1 MEYYTKYLAVI
12 LWRCGCGRCNRY
24 GNFWAE
30 KQESEAV
37 NAESLTPG
45 SWRNKHNPGLGNLM
59 YSQPTWF
66 IMKYGLKHKNRTRQC
81 LVKSTAVN
89 DIYISSLFTNL
100 WTLPYT
106 SSLVMKCLMAF
117 AQTILCQDSQ
127 TTIETTISNYASIF
141 CIIEKQHSMISIQY
155 LVQLYLILQAFKLPT
170 HPNSHF
176 LKALKKYEGHYM
188 I

>member
-45 SWRNKHNPGLGNLM
+45 SWRNKQNPGLGNLM

-66 IMKYGLKHKNRTRQC
+66 IMRYGLKHKNRSRQC

-89 DIYISSLFTNL
+89 DIYIYIYIIYKHLITVYQPMNL
-100 WTLPYT
+100 TLPIF
-106 SSLVMKCLMAF
+106 SSYEMLNGVCTNHSLPGFPDDYWNKYFKLRKYF
-117 AQTILCQDSQ
+117 LHHRQ
-127 TTIETTISNYASIF
+127 TTLDDFHTVFGTVVLNTTSI
-141 CIIEKQHSMISIQY
+141 
-155 LVQLYLILQAFKLPT
+155 
-170 HPNSHF
+170 
-176 LKALKKYEGHYM
+176 
-188 I
+188 